1 MVKQRLT
8 TAPSGQILDQPIPF
22 WLSGTSR
29 SLGYEHR
36 RCKLLNL
43 KKDEHFFND
52 FRMLR
57 YRPYENIKEEIQII
71 WILFNLWEAGSI
83 IDQIYTMRIL
93 YMIKNIDQ
101 YSNQTS
107 TISIKLF
114 LWCILLRFYYCQMHK
129 GSGCWMLLFWL
140 TVRTSNY
147 SQPS

>member
-1 MVKQRLT
+1 MIKQRLT
-8 TAPSGQILDQPIPF
+8 IAPSSQILDRPIPF
-22 WLSGTSR
+22 LLSGTSKN
-29 SLGYEHR
+29 LVYEDR
-36 RCKLLNL
+36 RWKLLNL

-129 GSGCWMLLFWL
+129 GFGCWMLLFWL

-147 SQPS
+147 SHPL